1 MNIAAAKLFS
11 QVILAE
17 KTVRIK
23 LLGDSITH
31 GVGGT
36 GFAQNG
42 EPITDGFSRNPEGHC
57 WANMFKA
64 YLESQYDSTVIN
76 NACTG
81 TNIEFVIAHFD
92 ELVDVEDDIVI
103 CVIGTNNRHQHFW
116 DGPKRDRRVHME
128 MFYRNILALHEK
140 FIKADKKVIFAAN
153 IPATAEDEKDG
164 GDYWRIMHMNDICDL
179 YTKASLVCGF
189 PLIRLYTS
197 FLEYCEQQ
205 NISVASLL
213 PDGIHPNDD
222 GHVVICRLMM
232 KDLGIAPAV

>member
-1 MNIAAAKLFS
+1 MDIAAAKVFS

-36 GFAQNG
+36 RFAQNG
-42 EPITDGFSRNPEGHC
+42 EPITEGFARNPDGHC
-57 WANMFKA
+57 WANLFKTH
-64 YLESQYDSTVIN
+64 LESQYDCTVIN

-92 ELVDVEDDIVI
+92 ELVDADDDIVI

-128 MFYRNILALHEK
+128 MFIATFLHCMK
-140 FIKADKKVIFAAN
+140 SSPQQVRRLSLQRIFQPRSQMKKTAVI
-153 IPATAEDEKDG
+153 TG
-164 GDYWRIMHMNDICDL
+164 GLCI
-179 YTKASLVCGF
+179 
-189 PLIRLYTS
+189 
-197 FLEYCEQQ
+197 
-205 NISVASLL
+205 
-213 PDGIHPNDD
+213 
-222 GHVVICRLMM
+222 
-232 KDLGIAPAV
+232 